1 MSSDSSGL
9 PLREILSDIGSF
21 SQVGSRPLRAYQL
34 ECARAVVQAVLHG
47 EGKVFTVMLARQMGK
62 NETSAQLEAYL
73 MALYARQG
81 GCVVK
86 AAPSFKPQLINSI
99 LRLKATLQS
108 NPLTRK
114 RWKSAF
120 GYMLQLGNCTT
131 MFLSA
136 ERHAN
141 VMGATASLLLEID
154 EAQDVDPDKY
164 DREFRPMASSTNA
177 TTVLYGTAWSED
189 SILERQRQINLAHQ
203 RRTGERLHFEYDWRV
218 LASILPAY
226 RSFVEAEME
235 RLGEQHPS
243 IQTQYLLRCMIDA
256 GRLFSAEQRAAL
268 AGQHARQ
275 RSPVDGCVYVAGIDV
290 AGEDEQAEDAQ
301 ARLLSPKRDSTVV
314 TIAEVMRDA
323 NGSAVAR
330 VVEHVWWTGRNQVW
344 QFENLVQLWEHW
356 IFASVCVDASG
367 IGAGLAAFLEDR
379 FPERVEKVIFTA
391 PSKSQL
397 AYRMLAMTNTRRVSV
412 YKEDQFPMAGLPEG
426 PAVPFDGG
434 RPSVAGVGWDTDA
447 ACSPEAREF
456 WNEIRACR
464 YWMRAAEQ
472 MGWGVPE
479 SEGHDDF
486 VVSLALCCRAAEDLI
501 PPAAGVLIRSKPDH
515 EQQEW

>member
-1 MSSDSSGL
+1 M
-9 PLREILSDIGSF
+9 F
-21 SQVGSRPLRAYQL
+21 
-34 ECARAVVQAVLHG
+34 
-47 EGKVFTVMLARQMGK
+47 ARQMGK

-73 MALYARQG
+73 MALHARRG
-81 GCVVK
+81 GGIVK

-99 LRLKATLQS
+99 LRLKGTMQS

-131 MFLSA
+131 TFLSA
-136 ERHAN
+136 EKHAN

-189 SILERQRQINLAHQ
+189 SILERQRQMNLAHE
-203 RRTGERLHFEYDWRV
+203 RRTGERLHFEYDWRI
-218 LASILPAY
+218 LATILPAY
-226 RSFVEAEME
+226 RAFVEVEIE

-243 IQTQYLLRCMIDA
+243 IQTQYLLRCMTDA

-275 RSPVDGCVYVAGIDV
+275 RSPMDGCVYVAGIDV

-314 TIAEVMRDA
+314 TIAEVTRDA

-344 QFENLVQLWEHW
+344 QFENLVRLWEHW
-356 IFASVCVDASG
+356 CFARACVDASG

-379 FPERVEKVIFTA
+379 FPERVEKVIFTL
-391 PSKSQL
+391 PCKSQL
-397 AYRMLAMTNTRRVSV
+397 AYRMLAMTNTRRISV
-412 YKEDQFPMAGLPEG
+412 YKEEQSPVRLPSVDCFASRVGRPWAPSGSAGLARRADEACCPE
-426 PAVPFDGG
+426 
-434 RPSVAGVGWDTDA
+434 S
-447 ACSPEAREF
+447 REF

-472 MGWGVPE
+472 MAWGVPE

-486 VVSLALCCRAAEDLI
+486 VVSLALVCRAAEELI
-501 PPAAGVLIRSKPDH
+501 PPAAGILIRSKPDQ
-515 EQQEW
+515 EQNEW

>member
-1 MSSDSSGL
+1 
-9 PLREILSDIGSF
+9 
-21 SQVGSRPLRAYQL
+21 
-34 ECARAVVQAVLHG
+34 
-47 EGKVFTVMLARQMGK
+47 
-62 NETSAQLEAYL
+62 
-73 MALYARQG
+73 
-81 GCVVK
+81 
-86 AAPSFKPQLINSI
+86 
-99 LRLKATLQS
+99 
-108 NPLTRK
+108 
-114 RWKSAF
+114 
-120 GYMLQLGNCTT
+120 
-131 MFLSA
+131 
-136 ERHAN
+136 
-141 VMGATASLLLEID
+141 MGATASLLLEID
-154 EAQDVDPDKY
+154 EAQDVDSDKY

-177 TTVLYGTAWSED
+177 TTVLYGTAWRDD
-189 SILERQRQINLAHQ
+189 SILERQRQINLSHE

-226 RSFVEAEME
+226 RAFVEAEIE

-243 IQTQYLLRCMIDA
+243 IQTQYLLRCMTDA

-268 AGQHARQ
+268 AGQHERQ
-275 RSPVDGCVYVAGIDV
+275 QSPTDGCVYVAGIDV

-314 TIAEVMRDA
+314 TIAEVTRDA

-344 QFENLVQLWEHW
+344 QFQNLTQLWERW
-356 IFASVCVDASG
+356 RFARVCVDASG

-391 PSKSQL
+391 PTKSQL
-397 AYRMLAMTNTRRVSV
+397 AYRMLAMTNTRRVAV
-412 YKEDQFPMAGLPEG
+412 YKEQQVD
-426 PAVPFDGG
+426 
-434 RPSVAGVGWDTDA
+434 

-456 WNEIRACR
+456 WTEIRACR

-486 VVSLALCCRAAEDLI
+486 VVSLALCCRAAEELI
-501 PPAAGVLIRSKPDH
+501 PPAVGVLIRSKPDH
-515 EQQEW
+515 EHQEW